1 MLSAACVV
9 AAGFAGLDGNLPMAL
24 VFLMFAAVLKD

>member
-1 MLSAACVV
+1 MLSVACVV
-9 AAGFAGLDGNLPMAL
+9 AAGFAGLDGNLPMTL